1 MPWQKVRTYC
11 CLGGHQIY
19 LVQDEYKM
27 LMWRLRSEIL
37 LDVAT
42 PGSDGITGI
51 QNVQN
56 DV

>member
-1 MPWQKVRTYC
+1 
-11 CLGGHQIY
+11 
-19 LVQDEYKM
+19 
-27 LMWRLRSEIL
+27 MWRLRSEIL

-56 DV
+56 HV